1 MVLDAFFRRAS
12 ETFPIPVMLR
22 ALLERV
28 FEPARLNDWFE
39 AVTEKQYTR
48 ELLFSSAFELIEC
61 GGLQSLWECPCRV
74 SGEADGGGDHGL
86 RHVGVQQAQRRG
98 GPDLPGVGARH
109 RGAPP
114 PPRRGRAGGLSP
126 VAAGLSGES
135 PGWELHCSDGASPAG
150 VAHHRRGTAARQG
163 AGGLCPGGGDGDRCL
178 PVRRRARTRTGPVG
192 RGGADGPSGRS
203 LDHGSQFLRPCVPG
217 RHRSPRRHIPV
228 PLPQRPAGDRA
239 GAGAVRGVDRDRE
252 SV

>member
-1 MVLDAFFRRAS
+1 MRRSNPRNRWTFAPPIARLVWESASLDGRDWRCHGTGCVFPPSQRDVSDPGDAAS
-12 ETFPIPVMLR
+12 AARTRLR
-22 ALLERV
+22 AR
-28 FEPARLNDWFE
+28 PPQRLVRGRHRE
-39 AVTEKQYTR
+39 AVYAGAAVLVGVR
-48 ELLFSSAFELIEC
+48 ADEC

-163 AGGLCPGGGDGDRCL
+163 AGGL
-178 PVRRRARTRTGPVG
+178 
-192 RGGADGPSGRS
+192 
-203 LDHGSQFLRPCVPG
+203 
-217 RHRSPRRHIPV
+217 
-228 PLPQRPAGDRA
+228 
-239 GAGAVRGVDRDRE
+239 
-252 SV
+252 